1 MAGGLWQFTVA
12 FGHQKKLLVDIRTFL
27 FVFAPFSCRILPWDK
42 YNYCKEFAEFCILKQ
57 KLKMNKFLPFF
68 MEAFTS
74 LSCIIFLVSLIF
86 HLPWLLLHYWYIY
99 QYIFILVLLMFWLQG
114 LVKLLG
120 GKNPTL
126 YSYEKSLPYL
136 PVPDLDATMKRV
148 EY

>member
-1 MAGGLWQFTVA
+1 
-12 FGHQKKLLVDIRTFL
+12 
-27 FVFAPFSCRILPWDK
+27 
-42 YNYCKEFAEFCILKQ
+42 
-57 KLKMNKFLPFF
+57 

-74 LSCIIFLVSLIF
+74 HSCIIFSFTNVPFAMVFAALLI
-86 HLPWLLLHYWYIY
+86 YRYVY
-99 QYIFILVLLMFWLQG
+99 ILVLLMFWLQG

>member
-1 MAGGLWQFTVA
+1 M
-12 FGHQKKLLVDIRTFL
+12 
-27 FVFAPFSCRILPWDK
+27 
-42 YNYCKEFAEFCILKQ
+42 Y
-57 KLKMNKFLPFF
+57 
-68 MEAFTS
+68 
-74 LSCIIFLVSLIF
+74 
-86 HLPWLLLHYWYIY
+86 
-99 QYIFILVLLMFWLQG
+99 ILVLLMFWLQG

>member
-1 MAGGLWQFTVA
+1 MAGGLWQFTSA
-12 FGHQKKLLVDIRTFL
+12 FGHQEKLLVDICTFL
-27 FVFAPFSCRILPWDK
+27 VVFALFSCRILLWDK
-42 YNYCKEFAEFCILKQ
+42 YMKGVCWN
-57 KLKMNKFLPFF
+57 LPFKTKIKNQKF
-68 MEAFTS
+68 SS
-74 LSCIIFLVSLIF
+74 LFPVLFLVSLIF
-86 HLPWLLLHYWYIY
+86 YLPWLLLYYLYLIY
-99 QYIFILVLLMFWLQG
+99 KIYILVLLMFWLQG